1 MTIEKFIANPNQK
14 NWEESGISGDINMM
28 RELYQKSK
36 ELAKKFFSC
45 QDWIE
50 MCEFEKSFSVRNIF
64 LGNAVH
70 NISSFQEC
78 IEVFNLDKQFK
89 FFRQLWKK
97 FANFAVSFEEKLFTI
112 CTFEEYKKT
121 SLGRKILQDMIDLA
135 ETDENIE
142 ALMGLVSLDDKVLS
156 DNLTK
161 KSFEISSL
169 S

>member
-1 MTIEKFIANPNQK
+1 MNVESFIKNPNKK
-14 NWEESGISGDINMM
+14 NWDESGISGDINMM

-50 MCEFEKSFSVRNIF
+50 MCEFEKSFSVRNNF

-89 FFRQLWKK
+89 FFRQLWRK

-112 CTFEEYKKT
+112 GTFEEYKKT
-121 SLGRKILQDMIDLA
+121 SLGKKTLRDMIELA
-135 ETDENIE
+135 ETDEHIE
-142 ALMGLVSLDDKVLS
+142 ALMRFVPSDDKVLS
-156 DNLTK
+156 DKLTK
-161 KSFEISSL
+161 KAMEISSL
-169 S
+169 F

>member
-1 MTIEKFIANPNQK
+1 MNVESFIKNPNKK
-14 NWEESGISGDINMM
+14 NWDESGISGDINMM

-89 FFRQLWKK
+89 FFRQL
-97 FANFAVSFEEKLFTI
+97 
-112 CTFEEYKKT
+112 
-121 SLGRKILQDMIDLA
+121 
-135 ETDENIE
+135 
-142 ALMGLVSLDDKVLS
+142 
-156 DNLTK
+156 
-161 KSFEISSL
+161 
-169 S
+169 